1 MRKITA
7 IAYVSIDGIMQS
19 PGSKS
24 EDTSNNFKHGGWV
37 APFMEDLDNPLMKK
51 LLRPSDLLLGRLTFD
66 IWEDYW
72 PKNANHWP
80 GINEVSKYVLSTSK
94 EASTWENTV
103 FVKNKTEIIALKKSK
118 GSDLKIWG
126 SSKLVQLLLKHDLVD
141 DIWLIICPV
150 MLGRG
155 KKLFAEGAIA
165 ATYELVESSITP
177 KGILFVN
184 YKRKGD
190 LNTGTIGKST

>member
-1 MRKITA
+1 MRKITV

-19 PGSKS
+19 PGSIT
-24 EDTSNNFKHGGWV
+24 EDASNNFKHGGWV
-37 APFMEDLDNPLMKK
+37 APFMEDLDSPLMKK
-51 LLRPSDLLLGRLTFD
+51 LLQPSDLLLGRLTFD

-72 PKNANHWP
+72 PKNAENWP

-103 FVKNKTEIIALKKSK
+103 FVKNISEIIALKKSK

-150 MLGRG
+150 IVGSG
-155 KKLFAEGAIA
+155 KKLFAEGDIA

-184 YKRKGD
+184 FKKNGD
-190 LNTGTIGKST
+190 LYTGTIGEPT